1 MYVYLCNGKM
11 NILRLIL
18 TKRKKIMKKLMMI
31 AAMMV
36 AAVSANAQFEPGT
49 WSIQPKIGGT
59 MSKVSNM
66 PNFHFGKIGN
76 TNLDID
82 KSVYTGALIGAEF
95 EYQVAQPFSVAAGL
109 NFSMQ
114 GCKWGDYEYKNGD
127 KSVKAKDL
135 KIELNYLNIPIV
147 ANFYLFKGFAIK
159 TGVQFGFL
167 LSAKEKGTTVIKDG
181 DRSAETKESLDIK
194 DDCKKFD
201 IAIPIGISYQVP
213 TIPIYIDGR
222 YNLGLSK
229 VFQDELNDKSCKN
242 QVFQI
247 TVGYKFAL

>member
-1 MYVYLCNGKM
+1 
-11 NILRLIL
+11 
-18 TKRKKIMKKLMMI
+18 MKKLMMI

-59 MSKVSNM
+59 ISSVSNM
-66 PNFHFGKIGN
+66 PDFNFGKIGN
-76 TNLDID
+76 TNLDVD
-82 KSVYTGALIGAEF
+82 KSIYTGALIGAEF

-114 GCKWGDYEYKNGD
+114 GCKWGDFEVKKDGD
-127 KSVKAKDL
+127 YVKAKDL
-135 KIELNYLNIPIV
+135 KMELNYLNIPIV

-159 TGVQFGFL
+159 TGVQLGFL
-167 LSAKEKGTTVIKDG
+167 LSANVKATT
-181 DRSAETKESLDIK
+181 ETKIGELISKQTDTRDFK
-194 DDCKKFD
+194 DECKKFD
-201 IAIPIGISYQVP
+201 VAIPIGISYQVP

-222 YNLGLSK
+222 YNLGLTK
-229 VFQDELNDKSCKN
+229 INKDGDTNYKN
-242 QVFQI
+242 QVFQV

>member
-1 MYVYLCNGKM
+1 
-11 NILRLIL
+11 
-18 TKRKKIMKKLMMI
+18 MKKLMMI

-59 MSKVSNM
+59 LSKVSNM

-114 GCKWGDYEYKNGD
+114 GCKWGDFEVKKDGD
-127 KSVKAKDL
+127 YVKAKDL
-135 KIELNYLNIPIV
+135 KMELNYLNIPIV

-167 LSAKEKGTTVIKDG
+167 LSAKEKGTT
-181 DRSAETKESLDIK
+181 ETKIGELISKQTDSRDFK
-194 DDCKKFD
+194 DECKKFD
-201 IAIPIGISYQVP
+201 VAIPIGISYQVP

-222 YNLGLSK
+222 YNLGLTK
-229 VFQDELNDKSCKN
+229 INKDGDTNYKN
-242 QVFQI
+242 QVFQV

>member
-1 MYVYLCNGKM
+1 
-11 NILRLIL
+11 
-18 TKRKKIMKKLMMI
+18 
-31 AAMMV
+31 
-36 AAVSANAQFEPGT
+36 
-49 WSIQPKIGGT
+49 